1 MARKRRFKPPKVTT
15 VIGQGTEI
23 KGHVAFSGGLHLD
36 GKVQGNV
43 TGVPDSNSTLTISER
58 GIVEGDVRLD
68 NLILNGEVQGDV
80 YASQRV
86 ELASAA
92 RVAGTVHYQLLEMA
106 MGAEVNG
113 QLVHS
118 EDPMPRQLAYDH
130 KTDKAAAA
138 HPPDP
143 GSQEVKS

>member
-23 KGHVAFSGGLHLD
+23 KGHVTFSGGLHLD

-118 EDPMPRQLAYDH
+118 EEQMQRQLAYDR
-130 KTDKAAAA
+130 TADNANAA
-138 HPPDP
+138 HSPDHRAE
-143 GSQEVKS
+143 EVKS